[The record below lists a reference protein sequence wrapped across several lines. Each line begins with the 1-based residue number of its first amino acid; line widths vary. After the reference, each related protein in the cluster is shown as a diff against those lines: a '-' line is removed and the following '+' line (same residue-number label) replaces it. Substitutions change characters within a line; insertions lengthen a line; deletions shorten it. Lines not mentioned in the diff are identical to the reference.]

1 MKRAPLITGLLLI
14 STSCAYA
21 SSGGCGADSTS
32 GATNYSSVVDDVTV
46 NQTDNVTGREFTS
59 ATLSSTNWQYACSC
73 SAGKAVKLVYMVSPV
88 LTTTGHQTGYY
99 KLNDSLDIKTTLQ
112 ANDIPGLTTDQVVSV
127 NTRFTQIKN
136 NTVYSAATQ
145 TGVCQGD
152 TSRYG
157 PVNIGANTTFTLYVT
172 KPFLGSMTIPKTDI
186 AVIKGAWVDGMGS
199 PSTGDFHDLVKLS
212 IQGNLTAPQSCKIN
226 QGDVIKVNF
235 GFINGQKFT
244 TRNAMPD
251 GFTPVDFDI
260 TYDCGDTSK
269 IKNSLQM
276 RIDGIDWPPESPD
289 NQYHLNK

>member
-1 MKRAPLITGLLLI
+1 
-14 STSCAYA
+14 
-21 SSGGCGADSTS
+21 
-32 GATNYSSVVDDVTV
+32 
-46 NQTDNVTGREFTS
+46 
-59 ATLSSTNWQYACSC
+59 
-73 SAGKAVKLVYMVSPV
+73 
-88 LTTTGHQTGYY
+88 
-99 KLNDSLDIKTTLQ
+99 
-112 ANDIPGLTTDQVVSV
+112 
-127 NTRFTQIKN
+127 
-136 NTVYSAATQ
+136 
-145 TGVCQGD
+145 
-152 TSRYG
+152 
-157 PVNIGANTTFTLYVT
+157 TTFTLYVT

-276 RIDGIDWPPESPD
+276 RIDGTTGVVDQYNLVARRRSSDNAPD
-289 NQYHLNK
+289 VGIRIENLGGGVANIPFQNGILPVDPSGHGT